1 MEPRC
6 FARTTKRGIRRS
18 SPLKQQTCR
27 HRSAHTHTHIKAN
40 AAVLIV
46 RHRVPLRHR
55 GPVAFQKGFLLVVPS
70 FFLSES
76 GSGSK
81 SSLHVMRSLSGGNTK
96 RVERGG
102 KKKRGAHG
110 KARREKVCIAKKKK
124 SGEGTGEQ
132 QDAGQGGNNN
142 RPLTLTAVT
151 RTAASPSREPNP
163 VSGLGPRGFVRPSF
177 NRLRQF

>member
-1 MEPRC
+1 MSTQKC
-6 FARTTKRGIRRS
+6 A
-18 SPLKQQTCR
+18 
-27 HRSAHTHTHIKAN
+27 HIKAN

-46 RHRVPLRHR
+46 RHRVPLRHHR
-55 GPVAFQKGFLLVVPS
+55 PVAFQKDFLLVVPS

-102 KKKRGAHG
+102 KKGGHTGRPGERRCVSQKNKVVKGRESSRTRG
-110 KARREKVCIAKKKK
+110 K
-124 SGEGTGEQ
+124 EGTITDPWPSQ
-132 QDAGQGGNNN
+132 QWPALQWAVPGNQI
-142 RPLTLTAVT
+142 LFLVL
-151 RTAASPSREPNP
+151 SQ
-163 VSGLGPRGFVRPSF
+163 GFVRPSF